1 MRRALAATAKTEA
14 IARGDGS
21 DHEHTHDGPK
31 ASGVGATEGRREG
44 ARVQRRVGEIPV
56 QSEIRRVAE
65 MAMTEGQES
74 QSKRLALLARKYR
87 AALVAEESLR
97 KHYEEARD
105 YAARIRQEMYDA
117 ADRYWEDVSDE

>member
-1 MRRALAATAKTEA
+1 
-14 IARGDGS
+14 
-21 DHEHTHDGPK
+21 
-31 ASGVGATEGRREG
+31 
-44 ARVQRRVGEIPV
+44 
-56 QSEIRRVAE
+56 